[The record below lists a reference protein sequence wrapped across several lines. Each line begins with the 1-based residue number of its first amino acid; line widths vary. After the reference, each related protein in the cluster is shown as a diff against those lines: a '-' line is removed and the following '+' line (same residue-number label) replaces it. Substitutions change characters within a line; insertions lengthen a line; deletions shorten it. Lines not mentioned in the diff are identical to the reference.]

1 MEQMTKDHDPK
12 FLVDTAR
19 PCLALVIGL
28 ALLLMTAWLLRTTPP
43 QFE

>member
-1 MEQMTKDHDPK
+1 MEQMTKEHDPK

-19 PCLALVIGL
+19 PCLALLIGL
-28 ALLLMTAWLLRTTPP
+28 ALLLMTTWLLRTTTT